1 LGAAVIRCRESDKD
15 QIKIDNRAANK
26 LQRSSLKMSENT
38 KTEKIVGVKGMND
51 ILPADAPL
59 WELFENTVQTVLKSY
74 GFQQIRTPIV
84 EPTALFARGL
94 GEVTDIVE
102 KEMYSF
108 TDSMNGD
115 HLTLRPE
122 STAGVVRAAL
132 EHNLT
137 YDGPKRLWY
146 AGPMFRHERPQRGRY
161 RQFHQIGAEA
171 IGFTG
176 PDIDAEL
183 IMLCQR
189 LWDDLGLDNIKLELN
204 SIGNADERHRHRTDL
219 VAYFEKHAELLDADA
234 KRRLHSNPLRI
245 LDTKNPA
252 MQQMVNA
259 APKLLDYLDPE
270 SLAHFEGVQK
280 ILRHNNIPFTINPRL
295 VRGMDYYNRTV
306 FEWVTDQLG
315 AQGTVCGGGR
325 YDPLVEMFGGKPT
338 PACGFAIGVERVLDL
353 MKASGERFAPNQCDV
368 YLVHQGDAAQLQAFV
383 LAERLRD
390 AGLDVVLHCASAG
403 AGSSFK
409 SQMKRADASGAAF
422 AVIIGEDEIAK
433 NVAAVKSLRSDD
445 AENNQ
450 ATVPFDGVTNYV
462 VDQIVGADEHDHSE
476 NIHYH
481 H

>member
-1 LGAAVIRCRESDKD
+1 MSDTK
-15 QIKIDNRAANK
+15 
-26 LQRSSLKMSENT
+26 

-94 GEVTDIVE
+94 GAVTDIVE

-115 HLTLRPE
+115 ELTLRPE
-122 STAGVVRAAL
+122 CTASVVRAAL

-146 AGPMFRHERPQRGRY
+146 SGPMFRHERPQRGRY

-171 IGFTG
+171 IGFSG

-189 LWDDLGLDNIKLELN
+189 LWDDLGLQDVRLELN
-204 SIGNADERHRHRTDL
+204 SIGNAEERNKHRADL
-219 VAYFEKHAELLDADA
+219 IAYFEQHAELLDAEA
-234 KRRLHSNPLRI
+234 QKRLHTNPLRI
-245 LDTKNPA
+245 LDTKNPT
-252 MQQMVNA
+252 MQDMVNA
-259 APKLLDYLDPE
+259 APKLLDYLGED
-270 SLAHFEGVQK
+270 SRTHFEGVQK
-280 ILRHNNIPFTINPRL
+280 ILNHNAIPFTINPRL

-315 AQGTVCGGGR
+315 SQGTVCGGGR

-338 PACGFAIGVERVLDL
+338 PACGFAMGVERLLEL
-353 MKASGERFAPNQCDV
+353 MKASGEKFAHNQCDV
-368 YLVHQGDAAQLQAFV
+368 YIVHQGEAAQLQASV
-383 LAERLRD
+383 VAERLRD
-390 AGLDVVLHCASAG
+390 AGLDVVLHCASSTG
-403 AGSSFK
+403 IGSFK
-409 SQMKRADASGAAF
+409 SQMKRADNSGAAY
-422 AVIIGEDEIAK
+422 AVIIGEDEITQG
-433 NVAAVKSLRSDD
+433 AAVVKEMRDTEGKQSNVVFEGIADYL
-445 AENNQ
+445 
-450 ATVPFDGVTNYV
+450 
-462 VDQIVGADEHDHSE
+462 VDQIVGDDHDHDHADHV
-476 NIHYH
+476 HYH